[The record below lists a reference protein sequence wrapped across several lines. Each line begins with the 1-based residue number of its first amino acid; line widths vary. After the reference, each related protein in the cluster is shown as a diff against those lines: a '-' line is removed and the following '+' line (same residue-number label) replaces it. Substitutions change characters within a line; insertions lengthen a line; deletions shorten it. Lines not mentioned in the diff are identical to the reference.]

1 MPIHPTAI
9 VSPKAVIADDAT
21 IEAFSIIG
29 PDVSVGSGT
38 VIGPHTVIDGITE
51 IGSNNHI
58 YPFVSIGFPPQDITY
73 AGEPTKVIIG
83 NDNIIR
89 ENVTIHKG
97 SPGGAGV
104 TRIGDKTFLMAYSH
118 VAHDCR
124 VGNGVIMANV
134 ATLGGHVEVGDY
146 AVLGGMVAIHQFV
159 RIGEY
164 SCLGGFAATA
174 KDIAPYMLASR
185 TPAALHWP
193 NLIGLK
199 RHGFS
204 EEKIHAIKKFYR
216 IFFRSRLTVQEA
228 IEKVRLEVDLLP
240 EVEKLIEFVSGS
252 KRGIAR

>member
-1 MPIHPTAI
+1 M
-9 VSPKAVIADDAT
+9 
-21 IEAFSIIG
+21 
-29 PDVSVGSGT
+29 
-38 VIGPHTVIDGITE
+38 GPHTVIDGKTT
-51 IGSNNHI
+51 IGENNQI
-58 YPFVSIGFPPQDITY
+58 YPFVSIGFPPQDLTY
-73 AGEPTKVIIG
+73 AGEATKVIIG

-104 TRIGDKTFLMAYSH
+104 TRIGDNTFLMAYAH

-164 SCLGGFAATA
+164 SCLGGFAATG

-185 TPAALHWP
+185 TPAALHGP

-204 EEKIHAIKKFYR
+204 EEKIHAIKTFYR
-216 IFFRSRLTVQEA
+216 IFFRSRLTVQDA
-228 IEKVRLEVDLLP
+228 IEKVRLDVDPLP
-240 EVEKLIEFVSGS
+240 EVERLIEFVTGS